1 MIPFVLA
8 LGVQASKEGKF
19 YIYCV
24 SISHIKVFFTGD
36 GWSEDIN
43 EKVETDDVNFAID
56 SLREILQDKGLI
68 KQLESSIEPF

>member
-1 MIPFVLA
+1 MIPFVA
-8 LGVQASKEGKF
+8 SIGVQATKDGKF

-43 EKVETDDVNFAID
+43 EKVETEDVNFAID
-56 SLREILQDKGLI
+56 SLREILQDRGLI